1 MTKIALILVLFLCFG
16 CSDARLLGKEG
27 RLYLGIPFGQST
39 QDMEARKNI
48 ALKFGLVSEGMTKK
62 DVLDKFGEP
71 SNTAVFKDKYEV
83 WYYRSVLPA
92 QELEPIREVYIYFN
106 NYKVINPP
114 K

>member
-1 MTKIALILVLFLCFG
+1 MTKIALILALFLCFG
-16 CSDARLLGKEG
+16 CADARLLGKEG

-48 ALKFGLVSEGMTKK
+48 ALKFGLVSEEMTKK

-71 SNTAVFKDKYEV
+71 SNTAVYKGKYTV
-83 WYYRSVLPA
+83 WYYKSVLSA
-92 QELEPIREVYIYFN
+92 QDSEPIKEVYVYFDD
-106 NYKVINPP
+106 YRVITPP